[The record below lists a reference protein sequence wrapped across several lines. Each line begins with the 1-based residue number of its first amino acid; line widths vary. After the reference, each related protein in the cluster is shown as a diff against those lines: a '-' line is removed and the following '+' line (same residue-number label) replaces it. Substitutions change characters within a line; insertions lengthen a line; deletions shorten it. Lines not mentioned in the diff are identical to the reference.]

1 MITIRDSRF
10 SVSRFPDS
18 PGLNDSDRQIEG
30 LEMRLV
36 DVPTDQATREM
47 HGFRVMNWG
56 DILGYTLGF
65 TIFNRQINYKWLVYY
80 LPEGVSTC
88 INMINLINIIWLM
101 VWNMYF
107 IFNMNGCHASH

>member
-1 MITIRDSRF
+1 MEIRF
-10 SVSRFPDS
+10 SVSRFPDW

-56 DILGYTLGF
+56 DILGYIYIYIYLYINHTQENGRFNYHCF
-65 TIFNRQINYKWLVYY
+65 TH
-80 LPEGVSTC
+80 
-88 INMINLINIIWLM
+88 IIE
-101 VWNMYF
+101 V
-107 IFNMNGCHASH
+107 